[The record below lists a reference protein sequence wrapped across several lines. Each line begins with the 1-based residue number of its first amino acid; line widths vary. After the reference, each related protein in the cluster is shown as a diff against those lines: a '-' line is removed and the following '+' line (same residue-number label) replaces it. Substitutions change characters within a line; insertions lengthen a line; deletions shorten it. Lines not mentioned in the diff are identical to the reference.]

1 MVRASGRGSR
11 QLWGGSSRR
20 RQGGDSSIS
29 SSPPR
34 LQRQTDCSAM
44 TTARYRPT
52 WDLVLDPLVSC
63 KLCLGEYPV
72 EQMTTIAQ
80 CQCIFCTLCLKQYVE
95 LLIKEGLETAISC
108 PDASCPKR
116 GHLQENEI
124 ECMVASEIMQR
135 YKKLQFEREVLLDPC
150 RTWCPSSACQA
161 VCQLQ
166 ESGPQNPQLVQC
178 KACDIEFCSSC
189 KSNWHPGQGCQEN
202 MPITF
207 LPGETSSMYKMED
220 DDAPIKRC
228 PKCKVY
234 IERDEGCAQMMCK
247 NCKHAF
253 CWYCLESLDDD
264 FLLIHYDK
272 GPCRNK
278 LGHSRASVI
287 WHRTQVV
294 GIFAGFGLL
303 LLVASP
309 FLLLATPFVLCC
321 KCKCNKGDDDPLP
334 T

>member
-1 MVRASGRGSR
+1 
-11 QLWGGSSRR
+11 
-20 RQGGDSSIS
+20 
-29 SSPPR
+29 
-34 LQRQTDCSAM
+34 M

-52 WDLVLDPLVSC
+52 WDLALDPLVSC
-63 KLCLGEYPV
+63 KLCLGEFPL
-72 EQMTTIAQ
+72 EQMTTISQ
-80 CQCIFCTLCLKQYVE
+80 CQCVFCTL
-95 LLIKEGLETAISC
+95 
-108 PDASCPKR
+108 
-116 GHLQENEI
+116 I
-124 ECMVASEIMQR
+124 ECIVATAIMQR

-150 RTWCPSSACQA
+150 RTWCPSSSCQA
-161 VCQLQ
+161 VCQLKEMEVAQ
-166 ESGPQNPQLVQC
+166 PQLVKC
-178 KACDIEFCSSC
+178 AVCTLEFCSAC
-189 KSNWHPGQGCQEN
+189 KANWHPGQVCPPQEN
-202 MPITF
+202 NLPITAF
-207 LPGETSSMYKMED
+207 LPGETSSFYKSD
-220 DDAPIKRC
+220 DDDGPIKRC

-309 FLLLATPFVLCC
+309 FLLLATPFVLCYPAC
-321 KCKCNKGDDDPLP
+321 SFRGPLPVSVVCNKLLGAGRQL
-334 T
+334 